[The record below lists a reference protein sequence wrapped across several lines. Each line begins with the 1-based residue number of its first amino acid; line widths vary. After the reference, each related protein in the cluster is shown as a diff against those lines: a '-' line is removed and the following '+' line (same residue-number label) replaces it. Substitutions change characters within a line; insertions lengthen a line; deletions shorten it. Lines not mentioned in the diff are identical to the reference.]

1 MGYIKEQKGVD
12 WVVDPKPL
20 TDKDR
25 QIISEAIH
33 YYKSTGRKL
42 KAAQKRGDNS
52 DKKTR

>member
-1 MGYIKEQKGVD
+1 MGYIKEAKGVD

-33 YYKSTGRKL
+33 YYKSTGRKP
-42 KAAQKRGDNS
+42 KPSHKRNDNS